1 LQEQADG
8 AGLYERHGED
18 QPKKLNAASD
28 ANYFWF
34 FSKGAEFYCAIVCP
48 AKISSQGVP
57 AGNDYPPLSPSFF
70 LTVNIGKDGGSMEGS
85 LRRGRR

>member
-28 ANYFWF
+28 ANYFLVF
-34 FSKGAEFYCAIVCP
+34 LQRAEFYCAIVCP
-48 AKISSQGVP
+48 AKMSSQGVP
-57 AGNDYPPLSPSFF
+57 AVNDYPPLSPYFF

-85 LRRGRR
+85 LRHSRR